1 MMKERVLL
9 IMPKFHEY
17 PLFIQQGFLSLG
29 YDVDIFFDL
38 STNSIYQKFKNSD
51 RALFK
56 LYLQRFK
63 SSILKSV
70 INVQYNKVLVIK
82 GSGLDSSFYRQLKD
96 IQKDAVFYMYQWD
109 SLKNFDYLQVVSN
122 FNKISTF
129 DRSDYENN
137 LKKEFNYVP
146 LFFVSKNNYNSNKE
160 YHISFV
166 GGVTLERYKWLNKL
180 ESLLIKNKLRF
191 YFYRYISLAQYFN
204 LLTKGI
210 LLNPFKLKFV
220 SLSYYKMTDLF
231 NKSKS
236 VVDIAHGAQ
245 TGLTMRTFDALANSC
260 KLISNNS
267 FIMKEDFYDKSNI
280 LIISIEEEP
289 NIGSITRFL
298 NDPFVEVDDFD
309 YYSVR
314 EWIKKI
320 VS

>member
-1 MMKERVLL
+1 MRKEKVLL

-29 YDVDIFFDL
+29 YDVDVFFDL
-38 STNSIYQKFKNSD
+38 STNSVYQKFKKSD
-51 RALFK
+51 KAIFK
-56 LYLQRFK
+56 LYLHRFR

-70 INVQYNKVLVIK
+70 INVEYNKVLVIK
-82 GSGLDSSFYRQLKD
+82 GSGLDSSFYRQLKE

-109 SLKNFDYLQVVSN
+109 SLKNFDYLQVVSY

-137 LKKEFNYVP
+137 LNKEFNYVP
-146 LFFVSKNNYNSNKE
+146 LFYVTKRNYNSNKD

-166 GGVTLERYKWLNKL
+166 GGITLERYKWLNKL

-204 LLTKGI
+204 LLAKGI

-236 VVDIAHGAQ
+236 VIDIAHGSQ

-260 KLISNNS
+260 KTITNNT
-267 FIMKEDFYDKSNI
+267 FIMKEEFYKESNT

-289 NIGSITRFL
+289 NIEIISRFL
-298 NDPFVEVDDFD
+298 KDPFVEIKDFNK
-309 YYSVR
+309 YSVR
-314 EWIKKI
+314 EWIKN
-320 VS
+320 VLS

>member
-38 STNSIYQKFKNSD
+38 SANSIYQKFKNSD

-70 INVQYNKVLVIK
+70 INVEYNKVLVIK

-96 IQKDAVFYMYQWD
+96 IQKDAIFYMYQWD
-109 SLKNFDYLQVVSN
+109 SLTNFDYLQVVSL
-122 FNKISTF
+122 FDKISTF
-129 DRSDYENN
+129 DRSDFEKN
-137 LKKEFNYVP
+137 LDKKFNYVP
-146 LFFVSKNNYNSNKE
+146 LFFVKSEKYNSNKE
-160 YHISFV
+160 YDISFV

-191 YFYRYISLAQYFN
+191 YFYRYISLAQYLH
-204 LLTKGI
+204 LLSKGI
-210 LLNPFKLKFV
+210 LLNPFKLKFN
-220 SLSYYKMTDLF
+220 SLSYHQMAALF

-236 VVDIAHGAQ
+236 VVDIAHGSQ

-260 KLISNNS
+260 KIISNNA
-267 FIMKEDFYDKSNI
+267 FIMKEEFYNKSNI
-280 LIISIEEEP
+280 LIVSLDEEP
-289 NIGSITRFL
+289 NIECINSFL
-298 NDPFVEVDDFD
+298 IGPFEEINDFND
-309 YYSVR
+309 YSVR
-314 EWIKKI
+314 EWANK
-320 VS
+320 VLS